1 MTAHRGTL
9 WVFLGGP
16 GTGISEGR
24 NQGAKPGGRKL
35 ALKPIQID
43 RALSTYSRRHKT
55 ARATGPHFS
64 DLATCPDA
72 MGEGGPGGSGVSFLW
87 TPVRNRRG
95 RDRGLGAE
103 LYIFDTPARNRL
115 ELDTDL
121 SGESV

>member
-1 MTAHRGTL
+1 
-9 WVFLGGP
+9 
-16 GTGISEGR
+16 
-24 NQGAKPGGRKL
+24 
-35 ALKPIQID
+35 
-43 RALSTYSRRHKT
+43 
-55 ARATGPHFS
+55 
-64 DLATCPDA
+64 